1 MLSSSGHLNI
11 TISPYFGSENLY
23 VSLEPNI
30 LEPVAMVFSIE
41 PEGTSELAIINV
53 LRTNAISIAAAI
65 TSSQLIASLK
75 NVCFFEKSSPKI
87 LPISLVRSS
96 YAFSLGS
103 FSAPVSS
110 CTFS

>member
-75 NVCFFEKSSPKI
+75 NVCFFEKSSSEA
-87 LPISLVRSS
+87 LSDSS
-96 YAFSLGS
+96 FAFSS
-103 FSAPVSS
+103 
-110 CTFS
+110 TFS